1 MTSEGK
7 VHVYQTDATD
17 IVEQVQKVKLK
28 HAETTKRHV
37 FNLQVKF
44 KKGIGKKAA
53 RDELDTY
60 IKMAVQLEDNE
71 RATGSKATKRQQK
84 STACH
89 QAAEQALLDDNNH
102 WRFDLSEHEYEEFDN
117 DHETKNL
124 FRNNDCPILWLR
136 VDTEQEMLRRV
147 KIKQPKV
154 NWLFQLLREKDYLGQ
169 IEACKEL
176 GQYSDQLVYD
186 ILSSVVKNDKYFFK
200 VRKHA
205 LKALQRIDIRVMSEN
220 ARYHSRE
227 ELLLKFYNQR
237 NFNDRIGFYK
247 SNDFRNTLEYYVD
260 KNLVQ
265 ILSRS
270 KE

>member
-1 MTSEGK
+1 M
-7 VHVYQTDATD
+7 
-17 IVEQVQKVKLK
+17 KLK
-28 HAETTKRHV
+28 HAETKMRQV
-37 FNLQVKF
+37 FNLQVKT
-44 KKGIGKKAA
+44 KKGVGRKNA
-53 RDELDTY
+53 RDELNDY
-60 IKMAVQLEDNE
+60 VKMAVGLEDAE
-71 RATGSKATKRQQK
+71 RGGGSKLTKRQQK
-84 STACH
+84 STAFR
-89 QAAEQALLDDNNH
+89 QAAEQALIDENNQ

-124 FRNNDCPILWLR
+124 FRNNECPILWLR
-136 VDTEQEMLRRV
+136 VDTELEMLRRV
-147 KIKQPKV
+147 KVNQPKV

-176 GQYSDQLVYD
+176 GKYSDQLVYD

-205 LKALQRIDIRVMSEN
+205 LKALQRIDMRVMSAS

-227 ELLLKFYNQR
+227 ESLLKFYDQR
-237 NFNDRIGFYK
+237 NYYERIGYYK

-260 KNLVQ
+260 KYLVQ
-265 ILSRS
+265 VLSRS